1 MNWKALLPAAALIA
15 LLMPSEAL
23 SRDNNF
29 YNDGTNGITPPG
41 TLTPFSNGSGNGY
54 LSGNVNRYDNNG
66 YDPSANGAYGY
77 DQYAN
82 NGNVNVNPYTTGAN
96 ANGYNLSSDNN
107 QWQNRKHH
115 GGCYNPNSGY
125 EMLRRSGQLSSAAAY
140 GYAPNNPYANN
151 YSSPYGNGYN
161 SNTGN
166 PYAHGYGSNN
176 GANFGNPYAN
186 GYNNTGNLNSLGSA
200 LSRSGLGNL
209 GTYAQNGNLNG
220 GSLSGLRG
228 LLGI

>member
-1 MNWKALLPAAALIA
+1 MNWKALLPAAALLA

-23 SRDNNF
+23 SRNHNF
-29 YNDGTNGITPPG
+29 YNDGGANGISPPG

-54 LSGNVNRYDNNG
+54 LSGNVNQYSNNG

-82 NGNVNVNPYTTGAN
+82 NGNVNVNPYAAGAN
-96 ANGYNLSSDNN
+96 ANGYNLSS
-107 QWQNRKHH
+107 KHH

-125 EMLRRSGQLSSAAAY
+125 EMLRRSGQLGNAAAY
-140 GYAPNNPYANN
+140 GYSPNLNNPYANH
-151 YSSPYGNGYN
+151 YSNPYGNNANGYGYN
-161 SNTGN
+161 N
-166 PYAHGYGSNN
+166 A
-176 GANFGNPYAN
+176 ANFGNPYGN
-186 GYNNTGNLNSLGSA
+186 GYYNGGNLGNMNGLGSA
-200 LSRSGLGNL
+200 LSGSGLGNL